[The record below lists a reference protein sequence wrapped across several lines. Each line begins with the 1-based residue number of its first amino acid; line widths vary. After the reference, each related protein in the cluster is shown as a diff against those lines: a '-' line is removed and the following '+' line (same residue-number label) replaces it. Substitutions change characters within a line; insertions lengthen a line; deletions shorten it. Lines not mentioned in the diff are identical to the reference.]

1 MRLWPISARPTGD
14 SLESLLSAGLASAEP
29 TIVNFCDLPVFS
41 SLTWTTEPTWTAS
54 VEMSL
59 GVDDL
64 RRAQALLELRDA
76 LLEHHL
82 LVLGV
87 VVLGVL
93 RDVAELARLL
103 DALGDL
109 APAGGLQMLELVLEL
124 LEPFRGED
132 DVSCH
137 GGLVSE
143 LRRRQKTPL
152 GAGRRDGA
160 VGNASGA
167 V

>member
-1 MRLWPISARPTGD
+1 MPTGD
-14 SLESLLSAGLASAEP
+14 SLESRFSDGLASAEP
-29 TIVNFCDLPVFS
+29 TIVYLSLSPVFS
-41 SLTWTTEPTWTAS
+41 SLMLTVDADLDDVGRE
-54 VEMSL
+54 VG

-64 RRAQALLELRDA
+64 RRAQALLELGDL

-109 APAGGLQMLELVLEL
+109 AALGGLQVVELALEL
-124 LEPFRGED
+124 LEAFGSED
-132 DVSCH
+132 DVLGH
-137 GGLVSE
+137 G
-143 LRRRQKTPL
+143 
-152 GAGRRDGA
+152 A
-160 VGNASGA
+160 
-167 V
+167 